1 MLGLGNVGNIGQ
13 LIGAVIALGITAIV
27 LLTFAPTVAGDVD
40 GIFAQGKNACVYQGE
55 RFTQVVTAGTNDPN
69 TAWLKSGGGTLTK
82 GAKDSASA
90 ACIFGTL
97 AEDVYTPKGTEIA
110 AGSFT
115 LGVLAGST
123 WAAPSDSVSALA
135 GGSLVL
141 LLLGAMAIL
150 LPAGALGFLAYTG
163 SEMVRSYFGGSTLAL
178 AIGATVS
185 VVVIGSILPEIFT
198 PLDNMFSVMNGHRFI
213 VYSEGIGKLA
223 GVLSNFFAISLIAGL
238 VALGAMLWKSH
249 SSETEGT

>member
-55 RFTQVVTAGTNDPN
+55 RFTQVVTAGTNDTN

-110 AGSFT
+110 AGSLT

-150 LPAGALGFLAYTG
+150 LPAGAPGVLSLHRLRNGPLLLRRLHPGPRHRGHGLRGGDRVHPAGDLHALGQHVLGDERPPVHRLF
-163 SEMVRSYFGGSTLAL
+163 R
-178 AIGATVS
+178 
-185 VVVIGSILPEIFT
+185 
-198 PLDNMFSVMNGHRFI
+198 GHR
-213 VYSEGIGKLA
+213 KLA

>member
-110 AGSFT
+110 AGSLT

-249 SSETEGT
+249 SSEMEGK

>member
-13 LIGAVIALGITAIV
+13 LIGAVMPRAITAIV

-90 ACIFGTL
+90 ACIFGVL
-97 AEDVYTPKGTEIA
+97 AEDVYTPKGTKIA
-110 AGSFT
+110 AGSLT

-123 WAAPSDSVSALA
+123 WEAPSSSVSALA

-238 VALGAMLWKSH
+238 VALGAMLWKQH
-249 SSETEGT
+249 SSEAEGI

>member
-110 AGSFT
+110 AGSLT